1 MLTSEIEL
9 ALFHYCFKK
18 NKAILPRVKRGYIVN
33 HECDM
38 LLCSKNNYL
47 TEIEI
52 KVSIADIKAD
62 LKKKHGHNDDRLKKV
77 IFCIPK
83 ELLKK
88 AEEIIPQEFGIWT
101 VEYKEVTV
109 YHFYESKKEFQ
120 YIIKEF
126 RKAQTKKDVQKVSEE
141 VVLEM
146 WRLSSLRYWATLK
159 ENIALKQKSGVMKE
173 GR

>member
-1 MLTSEIEL
+1 M
-9 ALFHYCFKK
+9 
-18 NKAILPRVKRGYIVN
+18 
-33 HECDM
+33 
-38 LLCSKNNYL
+38 
-47 TEIEI
+47 
-52 KVSIADIKAD
+52 
-62 LKKKHGHNDDRLKKV
+62 KKV

-83 ELLKK
+83 EFLKK

-141 VVLEM
+141 VVSEM

-159 ENIALKQKSGVMKE
+159 KNIALKKKNME
-173 GR
+173 EI

>member
-9 ALFHYCFKK
+9 ALFYYCFKK
-18 NKAILPRVKRGYIVN
+18 NKAILPRVQRGYIVN

-62 LKKKHGHNDDRLKKV
+62 LKKKHGHNDNRLKKV
-77 IFCIPK
+77 IFCIP
-83 ELLKK
+83 EEILEK
-88 AEEIIPQEFGIWT
+88 AEEIIPKKFGIWT

-120 YIIKEF
+120 YIVKEF
-126 RKAQTKKDVQKVSEE
+126 RKAHINKDVQKVSEE
-141 VVLEM
+141 VVWEM

-159 ENIALKQKSGVMKE
+159 ENIALKKKNME
-173 GR
+173 EI